1 MLKLSSFPFKGKGR
15 MGMGFELARVID
27 PSPPISLYV
36 AEFKL
41 SAPARLWS
49 LTLARAKI
57 VGESGAARSFLLF

>member
-1 MLKLSSFPFKGKGR
+1 MCPVYFVNDVTGLH
-15 MGMGFELARVID
+15 
-27 PSPPISLYV
+27 PPRSLYV